1 MFNATTMCHLEEKL
15 TIQSYPPV
23 KSMWPFFSVLA
34 WLCVYMKPL
43 YSLFSRLP
51 MNSNESKLLLQLA
64 SECVRFILVPMLSSY
79 MFSKQQMIHIEY
91 PKVEEP
97 ISYPLENTNETISLD
112 TIDKSILHTLSR
124 NPTGSTARMILQKLR
139 PLYPELERVDILT
152 RMEYLVLKKRVTNI
166 TGSVSSPM
174 WSLVKI
180 KTY

>member
-15 TIQSYPPV
+15 AVEPYSMKRFWSY
-23 KSMWPFFSVLA
+23 FSIMG
-34 WLCVYMKPL
+34 WLFIYANPL
-43 YSLFSRLP
+43 YNLFNHP
-51 MNSNESKLLLQLA
+51 FTDTTEAK
-64 SECVRFILVPMLSSY
+64 FILQIICEIIRFLVVPMLTSY
-79 MFSKQQMIHIEY
+79 LYSKKQVIRIEY
-91 PKVEEP
+91 PTAEEP
-97 ISYPLENTNETISLD
+97 ISYPLEHSNETISLD

-152 RMEYLVLKKRVTNI
+152 RMEYLVLKKRVTNV